1 MRVRGRRFAPWML
14 AGVLLATVG
23 GADAGG
29 QTPVA
34 SVLSR
39 PAAEAGV
46 QPVTRSASGPLVIE
60 VHRGR
65 LLRLGGDAASVFVA
79 DPDIADVQ
87 VHSPGIVYL
96 LGKRAGSTTVYA
108 VDDRDRI
115 LLQQEVRVEHA
126 LSRLRGAL
134 EEIVPGSD
142 IRVVSV
148 DGGIMIRGAVASPEE
163 AEDVR
168 QLVSRFLGE
177 KETLINRLQ
186 VTAPTQVSLHVRIAE
201 VSREVT
207 RLFGINWDAAVAPGD
222 FLFGLAS
229 GRSFTS
235 SGGLPFER
243 LTDDSGAAGALAGRF
258 TNGDI
263 NINGLIDALE
273 REGFLT
279 VLAEP
284 NLTALSGET
293 AAFLAGGEFPI
304 PVGVDDGDIEI
315 QFKQFGVSLAFTP
328 TVLSGGRISLRVRPE
343 VSDLSD
349 NGAIVLDNIEVPALA
364 TRRAETTVE
373 LASGQS
379 FAIGGLISSSTK
391 SSLEKFP
398 GLGDLPI
405 LGPLFRSTRFQ
416 REESELVIIVT
427 PYLVR
432 PAATRLSTPLDGL
445 RQPSEIERILQGR
458 LVARRP
464 APGSGGSAVAEAPRL
479 VGGAGFVID

>member
-1 MRVRGRRFAPWML
+1 MKRRWWKTVAMALGFLLLQGGSGVARAQAVAEAVGSAVGRG
-14 AGVLLATVG
+14 T
-23 GADAGG
+23 ADAAAGG
-29 QTPVA
+29 L
-34 SVLSR
+34 VL
-39 PAAEAGV
+39 
-46 QPVTRSASGPLVIE
+46 E

-65 LLRLGGDAASVFVA
+65 LLRLSGAASSVFVA
-79 DPDIADVQ
+79 DPGIADVQ

-108 VDDRDRI
+108 VDAEDRI
-115 LLQQEVRVEHA
+115 LLRREVRVVHA
-126 LSRLRGAL
+126 VSRLRSAL
-134 EEIVPGSD
+134 REIVPEAD
-142 IRVVSV
+142 IRVLSV
-148 DGGIMIRGAVASPEE
+148 DGGIVLQGSVTSPRE
-163 AEDVR
+163 AEDAR
-168 QLVSRFLGE
+168 RLASRFLGE
-177 KETLINRLQ
+177 KEELINRLV

-207 RLFGINWDAAVAPGD
+207 RLFGINWDTALSPGD
-222 FLFGLAS
+222 FMIGLAS
-229 GRSFTS
+229 GRAFN
-235 SGGLPFER
+235 SGGPPFLR
-243 LTDDSGAAGALAGRF
+243 LTDENGPAGALAGRF
-258 TNGDI
+258 SNGDI
-263 NINGLIDALE
+263 DINGLVDALE

-304 PVGVDDGDIEI
+304 PVGVDNGDIEI
-315 QFKQFGVSLAFTP
+315 EFKQFGVSLAFTP
-328 TVLSGGRISLRVRPE
+328 TVLSGNRISLRVKPE
-343 VSDLSD
+343 VSDLTE
-349 NGAIVLDNIEVPALA
+349 NGAIVLQNIQIPALS

-398 GLGDLPI
+398 GLGDLPV

-432 PAATRLSTPLDGL
+432 PAKQRLASPLDGM
-445 RQPSEIERILQGR
+445 RQPSELERILQGR
-458 LVARRP
+458 LVGRRP
-464 APGSGGSAVAEAPRL
+464 APGRGGNAIAKAPRL
-479 VGGAGFVID
+479 VGGAGFVIE

>member
-1 MRVRGRRFAPWML
+1 MTVHCRQLLTRTV
-14 AGVLLATVG
+14 AGLLLAALATG
-23 GADAGG
+23 EGAA
-29 QTPVA
+29 QTPAA
-34 SVLSR
+34 SALSR
-39 PAAEAGV
+39 PAAEPAV
-46 QPVTRSASGPLVIE
+46 RETAAPLVIE
-60 VHRGR
+60 VHRGE
-65 LLRLGGDAASVFVA
+65 LLRLSGEASSVFVA
-79 DPDIADVQ
+79 DPEIADVQ
-87 VHSPGIVYL
+87 VHSPGLVYL

-108 VDDRDRI
+108 VDDQDRV
-115 LLQQEVRVEHA
+115 LLRREVRVEHA
-126 LSRLRGAL
+126 MTRLRAAL
-134 EEIVPGSD
+134 REIVPEAD
-142 IRVVSV
+142 VRVVSV
-148 DGGIMIRGAVASPEE
+148 DGGIMIQGTVADPVE

-177 KETLINRLQ
+177 KESLVNRLQ
-186 VTAPTQVSLHVRIAE
+186 VTAPTQVSLHVRVAE

-207 RLFGINWDAAVAPGD
+207 RLFGINWDAAMAPGD
-222 FLFGLAS
+222 FVFGLAS
-229 GRSFTS
+229 GRAFAA
-235 SGGLPFER
+235 GGLPFAR
-243 LTDDSGAAGALAGRF
+243 LTDDNGPAGALAGRF
-258 TNGDI
+258 SNGDI
-263 NINGLIDALE
+263 DINGLVDALE

-304 PVGVDDGDIEI
+304 PVGVDDNDIEI

-343 VSDLSD
+343 VSDLSE
-349 NGAIVLDNIEVPALA
+349 NGAIVLQNIRVPALA

-398 GLGDLPI
+398 GLGDLPV

-432 PAATRLSTPLDGL
+432 PAAQRLTTPLDGL
-445 RQPSEIERILQGR
+445 RQPSEIERLLQGR
-458 LVARRP
+458 LAGRRL
-464 APGSGGSAVAEAPRL
+464 APGRGANAVAKAPRL
-479 VGGAGFVID
+479 VGGAGFVIE

>member
-1 MRVRGRRFAPWML
+1 MIVHGRQLVMRTL
-14 AGVLLATVG
+14 AALLLGALATG
-23 GADAGG
+23 EGAA

-34 SVLSR
+34 SALSR
-39 PAAEAGV
+39 PSAEPAARETGK
-46 QPVTRSASGPLVIE
+46 PLVIE
-60 VHRGR
+60 VRRGE
-65 LLRLGGDAASVFVA
+65 LLRLSGSASSVFVA
-79 DPDIADVQ
+79 DPEIADVQ
-87 VHSPGIVYL
+87 VHSPGLVYL

-108 VDDRDRI
+108 VDGEDRV
-115 LLQQEVRVEHA
+115 LLRREVRVEHA
-126 LSRLRGAL
+126 MTRLRAAL
-134 EEIVPGSD
+134 REIVPGAD
-142 IRVVSV
+142 VRVASV
-148 DGGIMIRGAVASPEE
+148 DGGIIIQGAVADPAE

-177 KETLINRLQ
+177 KEALVNRLR
-186 VTAPTQVSLHVRIAE
+186 VTAPTQVSLHVRVAE

-207 RLFGINWDAAVAPGD
+207 RLFGINWDAAMAPGD

-229 GRSFTS
+229 GRAFAD
-235 SGGLPFER
+235 GGLPFSR
-243 LTDDSGAAGALAGRF
+243 LTDDNGPAGALTGRF
-258 TNGDI
+258 SNGDI
-263 NINGLIDALE
+263 DINGLVDALE

-304 PVGVDDGDIEI
+304 PVGVDDNDIEI

-343 VSDLSD
+343 VSDLSE
-349 NGAIVLDNIEVPALA
+349 NGAIVLQNIRVPALA

-427 PYLVR
+427 PYLVQ
-432 PAATRLSTPLDGL
+432 PAAQRLATPVDGL
-445 RQPSEIERILQGR
+445 RQPSEIERLLQGR
-458 LVARRP
+458 LAGRRL
-464 APGSGGSAVAEAPRL
+464 APGRGASAVAEAPRL
-479 VGGAGFVID
+479 VGGAGFVIE